1 MLTGKRRLCIF
12 GCYLA
17 LGDGTT
23 IWDVEVS
30 MAERPRGVGLIVVGD
45 LNLDREKT
53 SSQQQDKEIAVVVT
67 VAGLEDIAGH
77 FLLS

>member
-1 MLTGKRRLCIF
+1 MVMGKRRWYIF
-12 GCYLA
+12 GCYIVP
-17 LGDGTT
+17 GDGTT